1 MVVYKVTMVV
11 KWGLVVVS
19 CFMLCYDGVT
29 ITLSLC
35 GLRKWGEGGL
45 GNPSQSQEMV
55 VGWETGEQL
64 LARAM
69 VTRFPSILGF

>member
-35 GLRKWGEGGL
+35 GL
-45 GNPSQSQEMV
+45 GNPSQSRVMA
-55 VGWETGEQL
+55 VGWETGQQL

-69 VTRFPSILGF
+69 VTRFPSILWF